1 MARTKNW
8 SGARR
13 QNPNNNPSARIPN
26 TSSNAVKPVGSKLS
40 GDWKPIYKK
49 AFFNGGS
56 SLDWMKFKP
65 RMEAAFVE
73 NECYHYVE
81 VSDSTSSASSGTGIG
96 IPENRFTDLEPVE
109 AEMITG
115 EIDKQLARVAASF
128 DTMLARVESMMQN
141 HEIVLDNARLEMMK
155 IENMR
160 TAEILRIQNSENQL
174 RDKFQSATKDW
185 RNHREQHIKTVGKC
199 MSVFNTCLGESA
211 RSVIKEHLKTNSFRA
226 AWIALD
232 RHYHLGTGGQQN
244 VAEVVN
250 KLTNMVYNGSDPL
263 QQHIQYMT
271 DLVAEMNMVTK
282 SPDNPNL
289 ALEWILQSIE
299 KSSCRD
305 YDRDIDDI
313 RRTEKT
319 LKEAV
324 LLFQKTESRIMVK
337 RVQDHSR
344 QVTFD
349 DKKEAKESINIVQQQ
364 NVGGKT
370 CHICKR
376 AGHLQKDCWK
386 TKTCGICGKKGH
398 PTDRCFHKHDGEETN
413 DRNNEMVVSEGSNK
427 KTSLAKM
434 FEAKSG
440 NVKQN
445 QKYFVFS
452 SESTH
457 EAREMNHLSSKF
469 NDKVDVVNL
478 IKQDCKLAPIELE
491 RYTPN
496 ARLCKSF
503 AGFESLMQ
511 SDLNTYQSNVFNV
524 DAFIPGICANTLGI
538 ILDSGA
544 TNHMFAVKALFKSL
558 SMFSE
563 ENRVPIKVADGKMIW
578 ASGKGYSYIDEL
590 TPALYV
596 PFLSISLISV
606 SRLEGCKTEFI
617 NGVGTVCNKNGL
629 ILRASERNQL
639 YWIDEEYVQVLTNSS
654 AGYMS
659 RSKEELLEPL
669 LDNNKDANEVNC
681 NVVLQEL
688 HEKFGHLSE
697 YNLKRVLREN
707 LVLGT
712 GVSYDE
718 IKGSKLDKCTA
729 CYKGRMKA
737 TPTEKNNP
745 VKDRDLMEKIGI
757 DYKGPFRQ
765 RSVHKYN
772 GFTLFHDYASG
783 FMYVKLMRDKKN
795 SLNLL
800 KLFNQEV
807 VIPLNKKIKIIQ
819 TDFDSIYRNREIR
832 MYLQKERIKLQLSA
846 PYTHYQNGQIERAM
860 GTVMD
865 KARTLMAS
873 DSISSY
879 YWEYAVLL
887 AVYLINISPSTGRQL
902 TPWESVYGEKP
913 DCSNLI
919 SFYSPGIY
927 HKTKEERKNQWDW
940 KGIPCRFLGYD
951 PTGKDSYIILDLI
964 KHSII
969 VRKNVIFGKS
979 LVDYTIP
986 TPENV
991 DSGGEDRNDYDI
1003 LLEDPLHNSK
1013 TSFNDDVEEDM
1024 EEDDNLKDND
1034 LIDEDIIVDEDVPF
1048 SENLRSQM
1056 DNDDAPYWIPDDREE
1071 VSDTNS
1077 EGTTDTE
1084 SLYLMQCLLFDWI
1097 MEVHE
1102 FHAPQPLPEVP
1113 KNVVEAL
1120 TGPYADLWRKAIY
1133 DELEQFD
1140 SRNIFGPADQTGRAM
1155 GTKLILKYAY
1165 NNDYTIKAKAR
1176 LVAKG
1181 YSQIYGLDY
1190 LETYAPTVSLLTVF
1204 LLFWMAAHFVM
1215 WSAIFDVSGAFLEG
1229 VQDIQQFAILPKELF
1244 PDDYNQLRVEVKGNW
1259 YGTKQAPKI
1268 WNDHLDEILV
1278 IEMEMIR
1285 CPVDPCLYLKRIGE
1299 DIIILC
1305 VHVDDGKLISTKKEY
1320 IEEFLQTLLQHVR
1333 KVKILWT
1340 YSRYIG
1346 MDVDW
1351 YPEEQQV
1358 ILNQRTYIEQRDWV
1372 STTTREIKTPMS
1384 TTVNLRTAK
1393 PNPENES
1400 LLPITG
1406 TLRYLADRTR
1416 PDILVATGCMSTG
1429 GAINPSNDHIAT
1441 AERTVNY
1448 LMQYP
1453 NLGLVL
1459 GGATPLSIFAYADA
1473 SYITDGDAKSRLGGC
1488 VFLNNDSGAVISFS
1502 RNDTSISTISH
1513 SVMEAEIKAVDQV
1526 ILELVYL
1533 MDLLTFMGLHH
1544 SEPISLYCDNK
1555 NAVDFCNTIKHS
1567 HKTKVVNMRIHF
1579 IREMI
1584 KKGFIV
1590 VKFIRSAYNVA
1601 DVLTKPLNADQHQ
1614 VLIKV
1619 LLMGHDSINP
1629 ERWVEQILLMDD
1641 DEKFSLIAYE
1651 EYLLKRGELSI
1662 LV

>member
-8 SGARR
+8 SGARK
-13 QNPNNNPSARIPN
+13 QNPNNNPSAKIAN
-26 TSSNAVKPVGSKLS
+26 TSSNAVRTGSKLS
-40 GDWKPIYKK
+40 GDWKPHQHRK
-49 AFFNGGS
+49 AYFNGGS

-65 RMEAAFVE
+65 KMEAAFVE

-81 VSDSTSSASSGTGIG
+81 LPPVTSSASGAVAAAG
-96 IPENRFTDLEPVE
+96 IPENRFTDAEPVE
-109 AEMITG
+109 ADMVAG
-115 EIDKQLARVAASF
+115 ELTRQLSRTEVTF
-128 DTMLARVESMMQN
+128 NTMLGKVSDLVASGAITNEAGQLESM
-141 HEIVLDNARLEMMK
+141 K
-155 IENMR
+155 IQNMR
-160 TAEILRIQNSENQL
+160 EIELLKIMNSENQL
-174 RDKFQSATKDW
+174 RDKFQAATKDW
-185 RNHREQHIKTVGKC
+185 RNQKEQHTKTVGKC
-199 MSVFNTCLGESA
+199 MAVFNSCLGESA
-211 RSVIKEHLKTNSFRA
+211 RSVIKEHLKANNFRA
-226 AWIALD
+226 AWNALD
-232 RHYHLGTGGQQN
+232 RHYHLGIGGQQN

-250 KLTNMVYNGSDPL
+250 QLTNIVYNCSDPL

-271 DLVAEMNMVTK
+271 DLVAEMNLVTK
-282 SPDNPNL
+282 APENPNL
-289 ALEWILQSIE
+289 TLEWILQSVE

-305 YDRDIDDI
+305 FDKDIEDI
-313 RRTEKT
+313 RRTEKPLT
-319 LKEAV
+319 AAV
-324 LLFQKTESRIMVK
+324 LLFQKTESRIRVK
-337 RVQDHSR
+337 NEQHLSSR

-349 DKKEAKESINIVQQQ
+349 DKKEVKESANVAQQQQQ
-364 NVGGKT
+364 NGGGKT
-370 CHICKR
+370 CHVCKR
-376 AGHLQKDCWK
+376 VGHLQKDCWK
-386 TKTCGICGKKGH
+386 TKTCGVCGKKGH
-398 PTDRCFHKHDGEETN
+398 PTDRCFHKKHDGEETN
-413 DRNNEMVVSEGSNK
+413 DRNSEMVVSDGNK
-427 KTSLAKM
+427 NKNSLAKM
-434 FEAKSG
+434 FENKSG

-452 SESTH
+452 SESTQ
-457 EAREMNHLSSKF
+457 EARELNHLSNNF
-469 NDKVDVVNL
+469 TDKVDVVNL
-478 IKQDCKLAPIELE
+478 IKQDCKLAPTELE
-491 RYTPN
+491 RYSPD
-496 ARLCKSF
+496 ARLCEPF
-503 AGFESLMQ
+503 AGFESLVQ
-511 SDLNTYQSNVFNV
+511 SDLITYQSTVFNV
-524 DAFIPGICANTLGI
+524 DAIIPGVCGKTLGI

-544 TNHMFAVKALFKSL
+544 TNHMFADKALFKSL
-558 SMFSE
+558 SMFSD

-578 ASGKGYSYIDEL
+578 ASGKGYSYIDDL
-590 TPALYV
+590 SPALYV

-606 SRLEGCKTEFI
+606 SRLEGCKTEFS
-617 NGVGTVCNKNGL
+617 NGVGTIRNKNNGL

-639 YWIDEEYVQVLTNSS
+639 FWVDEEYVQVLTNSC

-669 LDNNKDANEVNC
+669 LEDNKDANEVNC

-707 LVLGT
+707 LVSGI

-737 TPTEKNNP
+737 SPTEKNNP

-783 FMYVKLMRDKKN
+783 YMYVHLMRDKKN

-800 KLFNQEV
+800 RMFNEEV
-807 VIPLNKKIKIIQ
+807 AKPLNKNIKIVQ
-819 TDFDSIYRNREIR
+819 TDFDSIYRNRATR
-832 MYLQKERIKLQLSA
+832 MYLKKEGIKLQLSA
-846 PYTHYQNGQIERAM
+846 PYTHYQNGQVERAM
-860 GTVMD
+860 GSVMD

-879 YWEYAVLL
+879 YWEYAVLH
-887 AVYLINISPSTGRQL
+887 AVYLINISPSAGRAI
-902 TPWESVYGEKP
+902 TPWESIYGEKP
-913 DCSNLI
+913 DGSNLI
-919 SFYSPGIY
+919 PFYSPGIY
-927 HKTKEERKNQWDW
+927 HKTKEERKTQWDW

-951 PTGKDSYIILDLI
+951 PTGKDTYVILDLI
-964 KHSII
+964 KRSII

-979 LVDYTIP
+979 LVDYSIP
-986 TPENV
+986 APEKV

-1003 LLEDPLHNSK
+1003 LLEDPFQSE
-1013 TSFNDDVEEDM
+1013 TSDDVVGEDM
-1024 EEDDNLKDND
+1024 EEDEDVLDEHE
-1034 LIDEDIIVDEDVPF
+1034 LIDGDVIIDEDVPF

-1056 DNDDAPYWIPDDREE
+1056 DNDDAPYWVPDDKEE
-1071 VSDTNS
+1071 ELDSNS
-1077 EGTTDTE
+1077 EGETDTE
-1084 SLYLMQCLLFDWI
+1084 SLFFMQCLLSDWV

-1113 KNVVEAL
+1113 KSIEDAL
-1120 TGPYADLWRKAIY
+1120 NGPYADLWRKAIY

-1140 SRNIFGPADQTGRAM
+1140 NRRIFAPAKQTGRAM

-1190 LETYAPTVSLLTVF
+1190 LETYAPTVSLLTVL
-1204 LLFWMAAHFVM
+1204 LLFWMAAHYIMF
-1215 WSAIFDVSGAFLEG
+1215 SAIFDVSGAFLEG

-1244 PDDYNQLRVEVKGNW
+1244 PEDYDRLRVEVIGNW

-1278 IEMEMIR
+1278 VEMGMVR
-1285 CPVDPCLYLKRIGE
+1285 CPVDPCLYLKRTGE

-1305 VHVDDGKLISTKKEY
+1305 VHVDDGKLISTKKEC
-1320 IEEFLQTLLQHVR
+1320 IEEFLEVLLQHVR
-1333 KVKILWT
+1333 KVKLLWT

-1351 YPEEQQV
+1351 YPEDQRV
-1358 ILNQRTYIEQRDWV
+1358 LLNQRTYIEQRDWV
-1372 STTTREIKTPMS
+1372 STTTRDIKTPMS
-1384 TTVNLRTAK
+1384 VTVNLRTAK

-1429 GAINPSNDHIAT
+1429 GATNPSDDHVAT
-1441 AERTVNY
+1441 AERTINY

-1488 VFLNNDSGAVISFS
+1488 VFLNNDSGAIISFS

-1513 SVMEAEIKAVDQV
+1513 SVMEAEIKAVDQL
-1526 ILELVYL
+1526 ILELIYL
-1533 MDLLTFMGLHH
+1533 VDILSFIGIHQ
-1544 SEPISLYCDNK
+1544 SGPISLYCDNK
-1555 NAVDFCNTIKHS
+1555 NAVDLCNTIKHS

-1590 VKFIRSAYNVA
+1590 IKFIRSAFNVA

-1614 VLIKV
+1614 VLIKI

-1629 ERWVEQILLMDD
+1629 ERWVEQVLLMDD
-1641 DEKFSLIAYE
+1641 DEEFSLIAYE
-1651 EYLLKRGELSI
+1651 EYLLRKEN
-1662 LV
+1662 